1 MDLFTLVAKLTID
14 KKDYEKEL
22 KKAEQKAK
30 GARVDITGEIR
41 ANDHYTDAVTK
52 AAHAAQSFDGD
63 AEGTIIADDQYSKD
77 LSAAEGNARSAA
89 LDADGDLTADDQYSD
104 VLSTA
109 ETDASGADLDAE
121 GDIELNDEYSDDL
134 SAAESDVENADL
146 DAEGSVTVDTDDVQP
161 SLDDASSQVSDFIE
175 GIQTKLK
182 AAGIVAAAVG
192 IGAGLKRMVMGSAEY
207 ADTVDKQSQALAI
220 SRTEYQKWDHALS
233 QSGASMAT
241 VTRGFRNL
249 AAAIGGDM
257 TEDIAG
263 AFEAL
268 KINPS
273 DYKTTEDLFDAVITS
288 LAAMDEGADRNNLV
302 DAIFGR
308 SGTQLNALL
317 NSGVDGIKDLRQEAE
332 DLGLVMSDEDIAN
345 GVAFGDAFANMQ
357 AAVGALK
364 NKVSSELFPVLT
376 DAIGMVT
383 ELVTSP
389 ETTEFITRIGDAFRD
404 ILDSLGFFDEDG
416 KLQLPEWLKTAFDL
430 VAEVLEIIA
439 DAVDAIAKFLG
450 LKTTKRA
457 ATPEG
462 VTRDPNAEDTLLYT
476 DPGAAP
482 EYFKYNG
489 KTYIVNRGKAN
500 LINGKIE
507 PVEEKDFKYYA
518 TDSDFVVP
526 TTYSYPGPKSG
537 EITESEYYAAMAAMQ
552 EQMKAAEF
560 NGELPWNQFKLE
572 RGGETGQWIVPTGD
586 TGIGW
591 ENMIGMLEKVLGR
604 ALEIDEVSNL
614 INSGLTLN
622 DKLDSAEMDISTATV
637 DGNVVTVNGAKWDL
651 SNIILKLGT
660 EASDGSFA
668 KGAWDI
674 PYDDFVANLHRGE
687 MVLTASEARDYR
699 EGNGMNSDAIVAA
712 IQGMRNDLQHLQLV
726 VGQKTFGQTVVD
738 YSGKRMSGYIGKA
751 EDKAVAGFGWG

>member
-77 LSAAEGNARSAA
+77 LSAAEGNARNAA

-146 DAEGSVTVDTDDVQP
+146 DAEGSVTVDTDDVEP
-161 SLDDASSQVSDFIE
+161 SLTEASDQVDGFIE
-175 GIQTKLK
+175 GIQKKLK

-192 IGAGLKRMVMGSAEY
+192 IGAALKRMVMGSAEY

-376 DAIGMVT
+376 EAIGMVT
-383 ELVTSP
+383 DLVTSP
-389 ETTEFITRIGDAFRD
+389 ETTEFITRIGNAFRS
-404 ILDSLGFFDEDG
+404 IFDSLGFFDEEG
-416 KLQLPEWLKTAFDL
+416 HLQLPDWLKTGLDL
-430 VAEVLEIIA
+430 VATVLEGISTVIDWIA
-439 DAVDAIAKFLG
+439 AKLG
-450 LKTTKRA
+450 VVKRA
-457 ATPEG
+457 ATPSG
-462 VTRDPNAEDTLLYT
+462 VTRDPDAEDRSRFT
-476 DPGAAP
+476 DPGAAS
-482 EYFKYNG
+482 EYFSYNG
-489 KTYIVNRGKAN
+489 KSYLVRRGEMGIDGKYVPLTEDEFQYYEFGGPLVLKTPSGSGNISKA
-500 LINGKIE
+500 
-507 PVEEKDFKYYA
+507 
-518 TDSDFVVP
+518 
-526 TTYSYPGPKSG
+526 
-537 EITESEYYAAMAAMQ
+537 EYDAALAAMQ
-552 EQMKAAEF
+552 ATLNDDGSADYEAR
-560 NGELPWNQFKLE
+560 GVPWNQFRLE
-572 RGGETGQWIVPTGD
+572 RGGETGQWIVPAGD

-604 ALEIDEVSNL
+604 ALEIDEVNNL
-614 INSGLTLN
+614 IHSGLTLN

-699 EGNGMNSDAIVAA
+699 EGNGWSSDAVVAA
-712 IQGMRNDLQHLQLV
+712 IQRLSNEMQNLKIV
-726 VGQKTFGQTVVD
+726 VGKKVFGQTVVD
-738 YSGKRMSGYIGKA
+738 YGGKRMNNYIGKA
-751 EDKAVAGFGWG
+751 EDKAVAGYGWG